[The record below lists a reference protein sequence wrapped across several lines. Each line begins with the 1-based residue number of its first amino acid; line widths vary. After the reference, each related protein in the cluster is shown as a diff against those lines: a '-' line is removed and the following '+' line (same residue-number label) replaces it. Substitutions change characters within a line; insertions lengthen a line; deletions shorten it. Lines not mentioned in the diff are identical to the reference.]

1 MDQLIQMFPLLYSNE
16 DKVRSHHFLPH
27 VADVRLKAEG
37 DSLEELFT
45 AALEGMN
52 NLIKTSSCPAKKED
66 DQQLKEKIE
75 ISSVD
80 ATSLLIDFL
89 SEVLTYSQVNKA
101 IYCRVKFEKLTNNF
115 LSATI
120 FGNRVDTF
128 DEDIKAVTYHEAEI
142 KKDEKGIFSTIIIF
156 DI

>member
-1 MDQLIQMFPLLYSNE
+1 VKSY
-16 DKVRSHHFLPH
+16 HFLPH
-27 VADVRLKAEG
+27 VADIRLKVEG
-37 DSLEELFT
+37 DSLEKLFT
-45 AALEGMN
+45 ASLEGMN
-52 NLIKTSSCPAKKED
+52 NLIKTSSCPAGKTDEES
-66 DQQLKEKIE
+66 LKEKIE
-75 ISSVD
+75 ISSID

-89 SEVLTYSQVNKA
+89 SEILTYSQINKA
-101 IYCRVKFEKLTNNF
+101 IYCKVKFEKLTNNF

-120 FGNRVDTF
+120 FGKSVDAF